1 MLDRPTALSK
11 LKAARDVF
19 WFSLGAYA
27 LLTEEPSR
35 SELPNFR
42 ICVTERNRISVS
54 RELDPAISETSY
66 TIGFNAGLDR
76 VSALTVVDFSFRQML
91 IESFQVSCEYAKSN
105 SLGIKHQPWY
115 EFARHYRNAVAHN
128 GKWHFDGRRGLPT
141 TWRNRT
147 VEVSMQGQ
155 SISGF
160 LSWFEGL
167 QLGAQMNLF
176 VSGVTP

>member
-91 IESFQVSCEYAKSN
+91 IESFQVSSEYAKSN